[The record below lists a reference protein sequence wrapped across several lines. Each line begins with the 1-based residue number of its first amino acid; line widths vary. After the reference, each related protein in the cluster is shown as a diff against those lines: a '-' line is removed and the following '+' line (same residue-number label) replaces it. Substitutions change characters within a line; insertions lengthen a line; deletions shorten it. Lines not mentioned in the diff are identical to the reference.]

1 MNSNSVLRFLSERLN
16 LNFPFCRIA
25 AQRSGPDDEN
35 TDGLVGV
42 TAPHG
47 PRPRKGGAHAPLP
60 QVESEESSWAAQGGW
75 NGGWNGSA
83 TVVDRPADR

>member
-1 MNSNSVLRFLSERLN
+1 MNPISVLRFLSERLSLN
-16 LNFPFCRIA
+16 LPFRRIA
-25 AQRSGPDDEN
+25 VQRPGPDDDN

-60 QVESEESSWAAQGGW
+60 QVAREESSWGASR
-75 NGGWNGSA
+75 NGTA
-83 TVVDRPADR
+83 TVMDRPADR